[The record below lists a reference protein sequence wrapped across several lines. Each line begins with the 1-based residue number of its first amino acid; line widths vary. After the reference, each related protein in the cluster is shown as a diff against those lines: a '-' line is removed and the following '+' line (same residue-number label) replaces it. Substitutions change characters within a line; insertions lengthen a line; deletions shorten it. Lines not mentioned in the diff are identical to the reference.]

1 MTSLSTYDFSTLY
14 TTLPHN
20 LIKDKLIDL
29 IERTFQREGSPYLA
43 CNDRNA
49 FFTSEKPKKYHAWS
63 CQNVCDALT
72 FLLDNIFVRFG
83 TKLYGQVDG
92 IPMGTNCAPL
102 VADLFLFCYER
113 DFMMSLS
120 DDKQADVI
128 DAFNTTS
135 RYLDDILNINNV
147 YFDNM
152 VSQIYPS
159 ELQLNKANASDTE
172 VAFLDLHLSIS
183 NDIVSTK
190 IYDKRDD
197 FDFEIVNFPFL
208 DGDVPR
214 STSYGVYI
222 SQLIRFARASSYVAD
237 FNTRNRL
244 LTQKLLKQ
252 GYRYHKLR
260 KTFSKFYRRYYDLIS
275 KFQVGLKYLMRQ
287 GLSEPDFY
295 GDLVYKLKKIVGS
308 NNFGGGGMVLYWVT
322 LSIILSVQK
331 ILCDMPQLILT
342 DRRMLCKKLFF
353 ESCSY
358 MFQFLGFSSI
368 HKKIKLFQENES
380 RAFQSLLHVK
390 NITKLDFR
398 QS

>member
-29 IERTFQREGSPYLA
+29 IESTFQREGSPYLA
-43 CNDRNA
+43 CSDRNA

-72 FLLDNIFVRFG
+72 FLLDNIFIRFG
-83 TKLYGQVDG
+83 TKLYRQVVG

-128 DAFNTTS
+128 DALNTTS

-172 VAFLDLHLSIS
+172 AAFLDLHLSIS

-208 DGDVPR
+208 GGGVPR
-214 STSYGVYI
+214 SASCGVCV
-222 SQLIRFARASSYVAD
+222 SRLVRFAGASGCVVD
-237 FNTRNRL
+237 FNTRGKL

-260 KTFSKFYRRYYDLIS
+260 KPFSKFYRRCCGLVS
-275 KFQVGLKYLMRQ
+275 GFRVGLKSLLPQ
-287 GLSEPDFY
+287 GLSEPDFC
-295 GDLVYKLKKIVGS
+295 GGLMYKLRKIVGS
-308 NNFGGGGMVLYWVT
+308 
-322 LSIILSVQK
+322 S
-331 ILCDMPQLILT
+331 
-342 DRRMLCKKLFF
+342 
-353 ESCSY
+353 
-358 MFQFLGFSSI
+358 GFSA
-368 HKKIKLFQENES
+368 LFVGVVSHCGGIGCGIGVLQQTACLVVGPVTVGGF
-380 RAFQSLLHVK
+380 AFFFGCTPVGRTL
-390 NITKLDFR
+390 
-398 QS
+398 